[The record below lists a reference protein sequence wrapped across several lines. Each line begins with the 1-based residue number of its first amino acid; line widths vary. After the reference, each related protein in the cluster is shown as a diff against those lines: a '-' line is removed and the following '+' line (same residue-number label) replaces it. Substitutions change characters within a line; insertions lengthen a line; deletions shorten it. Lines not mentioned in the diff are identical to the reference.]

1 MAANIEEEGETVVS
15 AKVLQTIV
23 KNLPDAAITFKYED
37 EGIKLTCQKSTYHL
51 TVLPVAD
58 WPAFPEVVPEKSIEL
73 PSTLLSKMVDK
84 IYKVVSHDIS
94 RPILQGILLSAE
106 ENTIR
111 LVATDSFRLAV
122 CDTHTDTPTGEKF
135 EAIISGEAIHN
146 VLSMRTMTETIAV
159 GVNNNQVVLTFGNTT
174 HVSRK
179 IEGNFPD
186 YKKIVSP
193 SCSTAITLPIEE
205 TSEAIKHVSVIAL
218 QNFAVRLDIDAEN
231 GEIRFSS
238 SSPDQGNASEIIK
251 ADIEGKSLT
260 IGFNYQYIRDCL
272 SALSEQKSVRFEL
285 LGKTQT
291 AIFKS
296 NGKINYLYLLMP
308 IHL

>member
-1 MAANIEEEGETVVS
+1 
-15 AKVLQTIV
+15 
-23 KNLPDAAITFKYED
+23 
-37 EGIKLTCQKSTYHL
+37 
-51 TVLPVAD
+51 
-58 WPAFPEVVPEKSIEL
+58 
-73 PSTLLSKMVDK
+73 
-84 IYKVVSHDIS
+84 
-94 RPILQGILLSAE
+94 
-106 ENTIR
+106 
-111 LVATDSFRLAV
+111 
-122 CDTHTDTPTGEKF
+122 
-135 EAIISGEAIHN
+135 
-146 VLSMRTMTETIAV
+146 MRTMTETITV

-186 YKKIVSP
+186 YKKILSP

-272 SALSEQKSVRFEL
+272 SAISEQKSVRFEL